1 MKRFTGVGEHHFP
14 ERAESSESI
23 AGYGV
28 GLIGLVCYDSHAGH
42 IDASQFH
49 GGAHER
55 EVAGVNC
62 AEKSEIL
69 DRGGVGTGKERLK
82 CAGFANPDAAFL
94 LYFGSIL
101 NIDGDFL
108 VGEDIGDAVIVVG
121 SRSDE
126 ITVCLDCHH
135 IGGGILRHNPEG
147 VVPSADH
154 LLVRR

>member
-1 MKRFTGVGEHHFP
+1 MAVRMN
-14 ERAESSESI
+14 
-23 AGYGV
+23 
-28 GLIGLVCYDSHAGH
+28 
-42 IDASQFH
+42 
-49 GGAHER
+49 

-69 DRGGVGTGKERLK
+69 DRGGVGTGKGASQVCRVRQPR
-82 CAGFANPDAAFL
+82 CCVSPL
-94 LYFGSIL
+94 LPGSIL

-135 IGGGILRHNPEG
+135 IGGGILRAQP
-147 VVPSADH
+147 
-154 LLVRR
+154 